1 MIGLAAGAFF
11 AFGALLVLFGA
22 NGTEIIETL
31 SIDDERLGLVGS
43 MLSLGL
49 GVGILAAGPAVDR
62 APRRPLFLAACGVVI
77 LATTTVGPWTSF
89 SALLVHTACIGF
101 GAGFY
106 ETLLNASIFERSSE
120 KASRRLLF
128 VHAAATLGAAATP
141 LAIAALR
148 ESVTLPWFESFR
160 LAGLLH
166 VAIAL
171 LSFTTTMSARG
182 PAAGSGREPAGRT
195 PAGPIPASPMATVST
210 PTMSTPGLP
219 PIRPTERPTGSDPT
233 ALAAVC
239 LATFAYV
246 GIESAFTL
254 FVARHSQLSLG
265 LDAVRGDAAISA
277 LWIGLLI
284 GRIVAG
290 LSPFAPGAGWVAAWA
305 TAASGLILAFGLGAI
320 AAPEPVMA
328 ITGFALGGA
337 FPILIALAGT
347 SLPGRAGTAVG
358 LAAGIGSLGGFVVP
372 WLTGHVA
379 MASDLSTAFAA
390 LAGWMWLL
398 AGAAAIA
405 YRRRCRSAIV

>member
-49 GVGILAAGPAVDR
+49 GVGIRAGGPAVDR

-106 ETLLNASIFERSSE
+106 ETLLNASIVERSGE

-141 LAIAALR
+141 LAIAVLR

-166 VAIAL
+166 VVIAL
-171 LSFTTTMSARG
+171 LSFATTMSARG
-182 PAAGSGREPAGRT
+182 PTAGSDRATAGRT
-195 PAGPIPASPMATVST
+195 PAVPIPASPRATSAT
-210 PTMSTPGLP
+210 PAMTET
-219 PIRPTERPTGSDPT
+219 RPAERPPGSDPT

-277 LWIGLLI
+277 LWIGLLV

-305 TAASGLILAFGLGAI
+305 TAGSGLILAFGLGAI
-320 AAPEPVMA
+320 AAPELVMA
-328 ITGFALGGA
+328 FTGFALGGA
-337 FPILIALAGT
+337 FPILIALAGS

-358 LAAGIGSLGGFVVP
+358 LAAGLGSLGGFVVP

-379 MASDLSTAFAA
+379 MAADLSTAFAA

-398 AGAAAIA
+398 AGAAAIVHW
-405 YRRRCRSAIV
+405 RRCRNAIV

>member
-62 APRRPLFLAACGVVI
+62 APRRPLFLAACGLVI
-77 LATTTVGPWTSF
+77 LATITVGPWTSF
-89 SALLVHTACIGF
+89 SALLVHTACIGL

-106 ETLLNASIFERSSE
+106 ETLLNATIVERSGE

-148 ESVTLPWFESFR
+148 ESVALPWFESFR

-171 LSFTTTMSARG
+171 LSFTTTMSAHE
-182 PAAGSGREPAGRT
+182 PAARTGGAATVATPPVPT
-195 PAGPIPASPMATVST
+195 PAMPEAAPSD
-210 PTMSTPGLP
+210 
-219 PIRPTERPTGSDPT
+219 RPRRSDPT
-233 ALAAVC
+233 ALVAVC

-246 GIESAFTL
+246 GVESAFTL

-290 LSPFAPGAGWVAAWA
+290 LSPFAPGAGWVGAWA
-305 TAASGLILAFGLGAI
+305 AAASGVILAFGLGAI
-320 AAPEPVMA
+320 AAPEFVMA

-337 FPILIALAGT
+337 FPILIALAGS

-379 MASDLSTAFAA
+379 MVAGLSTAFAA

-398 AGAAAIA
+398 AGAAAIV
-405 YRRRCRSAIV
+405 YRRRHRSVID

>member
-22 NGTEIIETL
+22 NGTAIIETL

-62 APRRPLFLAACGVVI
+62 APRRPLFLAACGVVV

-89 SALLVHTACIGF
+89 PALLVHTACIGL

-106 ETLLNASIFERSSE
+106 ETLLNASIVERSGE

-128 VHAAATLGAAATP
+128 VHAAATLGAATTP

-148 ESVTLPWFESFR
+148 ESVALSWFDGFR

-171 LSFTTTMSARG
+171 LSFTTKMSAHG
-182 PAAGSGREPAGRT
+182 PAAGSGEAIGPSQPALPGPPP
-195 PAGPIPASPMATVST
+195 PAADHAP
-210 PTMSTPGLP
+210 
-219 PIRPTERPTGSDPT
+219 GSDPT
-233 ALAAVC
+233 TLAAVC

-265 LDAVRGDAAISA
+265 LDALRGDAAISS
-277 LWIGLLI
+277 LWIGLLV

-305 TAASGLILAFGLGAI
+305 AAASGVILAFGLGAI
-320 AAPEPVMA
+320 AEPELVMA
-328 ITGFALGGA
+328 LTGFALGGA
-337 FPILIALAGT
+337 FPILIALAGA

-379 MASDLSTAFAA
+379 MAADLSTAFVV
-390 LAGWMWLL
+390 LAVWMWLL
-398 AGAAAIA
+398 AGAAAIVH
-405 YRRRCRSAIV
+405 RRRS

>member
-106 ETLLNASIFERSSE
+106 ETLLNASIVERSGE

-141 LAIAALR
+141 LAIATLR
-148 ESVTLPWFESFR
+148 ESVALPWFESFR

-182 PAAGSGREPAGRT
+182 PAAGIRRT
-195 PAGPIPASPMATVST
+195 PTVPRAAMPT
-210 PTMSTPGLP
+210 PTGGTPAISNPVMPTPVMPEAPATGRP
-219 PIRPTERPTGSDPT
+219 PGSDPT

-305 TAASGLILAFGLGAI
+305 AAASGVILAFGLGSI
-320 AAPEPVMA
+320 AAPELVMA

-372 WLTGHVA
+372 WLTGHLA
-379 MASDLSTAFAA
+379 MATDLSTAFAA

-398 AGAAAIA
+398 AGAAVIVH
-405 YRRRCRSAIV
+405 RRRLRSAIG

>member
-77 LATTTVGPWTSF
+77 LATTTVGPWTAF
-89 SALLVHTACIGF
+89 PALLVHTACIGF

-106 ETLLNASIFERSSE
+106 ETLLNAAIVERSGE

-148 ESVTLPWFESFR
+148 ESVALTWLGSFR

-171 LSFTTTMSARG
+171 LSFATTMSARG
-182 PAAGSGREPAGRT
+182 R
-195 PAGPIPASPMATVST
+195 SP
-210 PTMSTPGLP
+210 
-219 PIRPTERPTGSDPT
+219 RR
-233 ALAAVC
+233 
-239 LATFAYV
+239 
-246 GIESAFTL
+246 
-254 FVARHSQLSLG
+254 
-265 LDAVRGDAAISA
+265 
-277 LWIGLLI
+277 
-284 GRIVAG
+284 
-290 LSPFAPGAGWVAAWA
+290 
-305 TAASGLILAFGLGAI
+305 
-320 AAPEPVMA
+320 
-328 ITGFALGGA
+328 
-337 FPILIALAGT
+337 
-347 SLPGRAGTAVG
+347 PGRPGRPG
-358 LAAGIGSLGGFVVP
+358 PKCHRPIE
-372 WLTGHVA
+372 
-379 MASDLSTAFAA
+379 
-390 LAGWMWLL
+390 
-398 AGAAAIA
+398 
-405 YRRRCRSAIV
+405 RRRRIRRLWPPSVWPPSRTSGSNRPSPSSWPAIRS

>member
-89 SALLVHTACIGF
+89 SALLVHTICIGL

-106 ETLLNASIFERSSE
+106 ETLLNATIVERSGE

-148 ESVTLPWFESFR
+148 ESVALPWFESFR

-182 PAAGSGREPAGRT
+182 PAAGIGRAPTVTTTPVPT
-195 PAGPIPASPMATVST
+195 PAMTEAAAPND
-210 PTMSTPGLP
+210 
-219 PIRPTERPTGSDPT
+219 RPRRSDPT
-233 ALAAVC
+233 ALGAVC

-305 TAASGLILAFGLGAI
+305 AAASGVILAFGLGAI
-320 AAPEPVMA
+320 AAPELVMA
-328 ITGFALGGA
+328 LTGFSLGGA
-337 FPILIALAGT
+337 FPILIALAGM
-347 SLPGRAGTAVG
+347 SLPDRAGTAVG

-379 MASDLSTAFAA
+379 MAAGLSTAFAA

-398 AGAAAIA
+398 AGAAAVVH
-405 YRRRCRSAIV
+405 RRRHRSVTG